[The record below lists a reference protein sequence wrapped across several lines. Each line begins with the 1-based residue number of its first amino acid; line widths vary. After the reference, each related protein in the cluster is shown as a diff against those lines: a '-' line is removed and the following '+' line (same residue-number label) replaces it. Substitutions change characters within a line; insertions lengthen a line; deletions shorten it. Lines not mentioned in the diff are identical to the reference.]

1 MAGAGDGLSRTAPLN
16 LCAAGA
22 DDDPMTVFAHV
33 GHWYHSVLYFAP
45 LLVLF
50 VLVVLGSRRTDGVP
64 GSA

>member
-1 MAGAGDGLSRTAPLN
+1 
-16 LCAAGA
+16 
-22 DDDPMTVFAHV
+22 MTVFAHV

-50 VLVVLGSRRTDGVP
+50 VLVVLGSRRTDGEP